1 MDISGLKDFDYKFHH
16 EGFFGYS
23 FEPTFKEWSLAH
35 FLPIILLIAAI
46 YLVYR
51 YREKIAAW
59 KGEETL
65 RFILAAALIITEGFY
80 YWRIMY
86 VGNGGSEDPKQLLS
100 KLPFEVCE
108 WMAYLSAFMLMKK
121 SRHLFDICFYICLTL
136 GIIPFFMPS
145 VIKYAGPAYAR
156 YYQFWIE
163 HLVPVFAVF
172 YMIFVHGF
180 KPNFRKV
187 YKPFI
192 LLACLAT
199 IAVILNTN
207 IEGANF
213 LYLAAGTDGDSIAN
227 ILPQNIWIRLVL
239 YTGILVVL
247 FTLISIPQIVK
258 EIKAYKAKKVACSP
272 CGDETTPDL
281 ETAATETQ
289 AEEEQTKTTNQ

>member
-1 MDISGLKDFDYKFHH
+1 MDLTGLKDFDYQFNH

-23 FEPTFKEWSLAH
+23 LEPTFKEWSLAH
-35 FLPIILLIAAI
+35 LLPIFILIAAI

-65 RFILAAALIITEGFY
+65 RFILGAALIITEGFY

-86 VGNGGSEDPKQLLS
+86 VGNGGSETPDQLLT

-121 SRHLFDICFYICLTL
+121 SKNLFDICFYVCLTL
-136 GIIPFFMPS
+136 GVIPFFMPS

-156 YYQFWIE
+156 YYQFWFE
-163 HLVPVFAVF
+163 HLIPVFGVF

-180 KPNFRKV
+180 RPNYRKI
-187 YKPFI
+187 YKPFAV
-192 LLACLAT
+192 LAVLAT

-213 LYLAAGTDGDSIAN
+213 LYLASGTDGDSIAN
-227 ILPQNIWIRLVL
+227 ILPKNIWVRLAL

-247 FTLISIPQIVK
+247 FTLVSLPQIIK
-258 EIKAYKAKKVACSP
+258 EIKAYKVKKSACEPSEEPSVASTEICE
-272 CGDETTPDL
+272 ETT
-281 ETAATETQ
+281 
-289 AEEEQTKTTNQ
+289 EQVE